1 MSEESNQTGA
11 GCGLAAYALV
21 LLGVCLAGV
30 LGIVFSTL
38 NLLSQEP
45 EEISQLVHG
54 SEVQVW
60 RLQPMRDAGV
70 LDLTEVPLAWHDESP
85 MRDGTTVCALRPGEV
100 VRVAEGTATRM
111 GFGQISSVNITPGE
125 PGRFQV
131 IISGSPQEITCHFG
145 ATEGGDRFAQ
155 QLLQEHDRATQSD

>member
-1 MSEESNQTGA
+1 MSEESNQIGA

-38 NLLSQEP
+38 NLLNQEP
-45 EEISQLVHG
+45 EEVSQLVHG

-100 VRVAEGTATRM
+100 VRVAEGTATQM

-125 PGRFQV
+125 PGYFQV
-131 IISGSPQEITCHFG
+131 IISGSPQDITCHFG